1 MAALNTGLMK
11 DVGTIV
17 HQVTSKKIQLEKEM
31 EEWDKMYHKELKSVT
46 DEHTKMQASGSTLIA
61 S

>member
-1 MAALNTGLMK
+1 MTALYTSLTK
-11 DVGTIV
+11 DVATIMNDSV
-17 HQVTSKKIQLEKEM
+17 AKELQLEKEM